1 VTKPRPVIWKPRYP
15 TRRMREQA
23 WARAD
28 LARERAAA
36 ARRPEGRLLARLRQL
51 FRYRP

>member
-1 VTKPRPVIWKPRYP
+1 MTRQRPVIWKPRYP

-36 ARRPEGRLLARLRQL
+36 AAGPRPRLLGRLRHL